1 MMPDDDRIPRK
12 LTAAWQKVLWCLR
25 DRRPAEDTADA
36 VTSALAATLRD
47 VHGVPD
53 LPVMAV
59 RMQEAAA
66 SGMVIQSRVP
76 GSMDARRHVPTDV
89 AERAAAGFAATMRSE
104 LALVSRHQAAL
115 LLARRV
121 IAGLAYHYGFDRI
134 GPLLAAE
141 GVYGT
146 RELQDLFAEILA
158 SDQVSKL
165 AKRLLA
171 RPTGE
176 GLRAPARQRRERKS
190 LNDLLNTP
198 IEDL

>member
-1 MMPDDDRIPRK
+1 MPDDDRIPRS
-12 LTAAWQKVLWCLR
+12 LTAPWQRVLRCLR
-25 DRRPAEDTADA
+25 GRRPTEETAA
-36 VTSALAATLRD
+36 VVTIALAATLRD

-53 LPVMAV
+53 LPVIAI

-66 SGMVIQSRVP
+66 TGTVLQSRVP
-76 GSMDARRHVPTDV
+76 GSTDARRHVPTDV

-121 IAGLAYHYGFDRI
+121 VAGLAYHYGFDRI
-134 GPLLAAE
+134 GPLLAAD
-141 GVYGT
+141 GVYST

-158 SDQVSKL
+158 SDQVSTL

-176 GLRAPARQRRERKS
+176 GLRAPARHRVRRS
-190 LNDLLNTP
+190 LKDLINTP